1 MGSCS
6 CIWGKMAWLPES
18 YSFGSQAFLFCRE
31 GGLFMRRSGFF
42 LTKSYSLNNIIQRAR
57 FLLVLLV
64 CLTLLVS
71 GKSLAQEPYQMA
83 LSKSYASENF
93 PLSLTKFIDLV
104 VERNQQIQSRDADLI
119 IKNEGIKVAN
129 SIYEPAFVGGYEY
142 FYNNEQNDAAQFAS
156 RNFTETYEQKTDNYQ
171 AGVEGLIITG
181 GQYRVG
187 MSLRETKDNIYD
199 IGKQYRQKAY
209 VNLTQPLLKNAGIET
224 TDTPVLL
231 AEGDAGLALQS
242 YRQELLNV
250 VGRATITYWELHLAQ
265 EKVAMRAES
274 VKVAN
279 QILEDNRARYKTGK
293 MAEIEVLEAESG
305 VALRKALEL
314 EAQKQYVTA
323 KNDALTMFAAH
334 AVAYD
339 ADILANEPLV
349 LEHPPFNYMNSVA
362 KAFELRPEYL
372 ATHMK
377 LSQENIRLSYA
388 ENQRWP
394 ELDLKASYGL
404 NGLDLNR
411 SGAWDNMTDDDYY
424 SWSVGMELRIPL
436 FGDEKSTG
444 ELAQVQQR
452 KRKALL
458 EMKAIEVALA
468 NAVSTTLSNIKS
480 ATEQAEY
487 SASVAGF
494 NSRLLEIELVRLD
507 AGKSN
512 SRLVLEKEEDS
523 RAAKEAALE
532 ALVSQKRAILE
543 LEMAEGSLLS
553 RYHKDVMEGGI

>member
-1 MGSCS
+1 M
-6 CIWGKMAWLPES
+6 
-18 YSFGSQAFLFCRE
+18 
-31 GGLFMRRSGFF
+31 
-42 LTKSYSLNNIIQRAR
+42 
-57 FLLVLLV
+57 LVLLV
-64 CLTLLVS
+64 SLTLLAS
-71 GKSLAQEPYQMA
+71 GKSLAQEPYQLA
-83 LSKSYASENF
+83 LSKTDTSESY

-104 VERNQQIQSRDADLI
+104 VERNQQVQSRDADFE
-119 IKNEGIKVAN
+119 IKKEGITVAS
-129 SIYEPAFVGGYEY
+129 SIYEPALVGSYNHL
-142 FYNNEQNDAAQFAS
+142 YNNEQNDAAQFAS
-156 RNFTETYEQKTDNYQ
+156 RGFQEEYEQEADSYKLE
-171 AGVEGLIITG
+171 VEGLVITG
-181 GQYRVG
+181 GEYRAG
-187 MSLRETKDNIYD
+187 LASNETEDSIAD
-199 IGKQYRQKAY
+199 IGTQYRQLAY
-209 VNLTQPLLKNAGIET
+209 INLTQPLLKNAWIEA
-224 TDTPVLL
+224 TDTPVRL
-231 AEGDAGLALQS
+231 AEGDADLAFQS

-250 VGRATITYWELHLAQ
+250 VGRATVVYWDLFMAQ

-274 VKVAN
+274 VQVAK
-279 QILEDNRARYKTGK
+279 QILEDNRARFRTGK

-314 EAQKQYVTA
+314 ESQKQYVVA
-323 KNDALTMFAAH
+323 MNDALTLFAEH
-334 AVAYD
+334 GVAYV
-339 ADILANEPLV
+339 ANIAASEPLI
-349 LEHPPFNYMNSVA
+349 LENGTYDYQSSISS
-362 KAFELRPEYL
+362 AFELRPEYL
-372 ATHMK
+372 ATHTR
-377 LSQENIRLSYA
+377 LSQENIRLAYA

-404 NGLDLNR
+404 NGLDTDR
-411 SGAWDNMTDDDYY
+411 SGAWDNMVDDEYY
-424 SWSVGMELRIPL
+424 SWSVGFEFRVPL

-468 NAVSTTLSNIKS
+468 NAVNTTIRNIKS
-480 ATEQAEY
+480 TTEQAKY
-487 SASVAGF
+487 SASVADF

-553 RYHKDVMEGGI
+553 RHHKDVMEGSLWKN